1 MAETMEFGR
10 RVASAFKVAPEET
23 RIGLIT
29 YATDAQVMMNF
40 HRYSDPDAIVE
51 ARDAVRVK
59 PHTGKYTGQA
69 LQLAKE
75 GLFDT
80 GHRADALDVVVLL
93 TDGPSSDDVTMPSR
107 ALRDMGVKIITVG
120 IGQDIDRNQLDDVA
134 SDPDEE
140 HVFTADYD
148 SLATIIGRTQRAAC
162 VGKEKVVFVTFKEL
176 LLTEDFNFV
185 KTKIGQNVFFIKK
198 SSIIN
203 S

>member
-10 RVASAFKVAPEET
+10 RVASAFTVTPEESHV
-23 RIGLIT
+23 GLIT
-29 YATDAQVMMNF
+29 YATDAQIMMNF
-40 HRYSDPDAIVE
+40 NRFSDPDALTE

-69 LQLAKE
+69 LSLAKE
-75 GLFDT
+75 GLFET
-80 GHRADALDVVVLL
+80 GHRPDALDVLVLM
-93 TDGPSSDDVTMPSR
+93 TDGPASDDITEPAR

-120 IGQDIDRNQLDDVA
+120 IGPEVDKSQLNDMA

-162 VGKEKVVFVTFKEL
+162 VGMYVLVY
-176 LLTEDFNFV
+176 
-185 KTKIGQNVFFIKK
+185 
-198 SSIIN
+198 
-203 S
+203 